1 MSTTNWRAA
10 LLAVCTALL
19 CACAGTNAQ
28 KNRVGAEPVHELP
41 MQQTGAPSAAPA
53 PQSTSPATKA
63 AADVPARGPS
73 KPSDWPLLLTS
84 EGTTFSVHQP
94 VVDNLT
100 DGILTG
106 RAVVVAQLQL
116 PA

>member
-53 PQSTSPATKA
+53 APDAESDVQGAVFESVSP
-63 AADVPARGPS
+63 
-73 KPSDWPLLLTS
+73 
-84 EGTTFSVHQP
+84 
-94 VVDNLT
+94 
-100 DGILTG
+100 
-106 RAVVVAQLQL
+106 
-116 PA
+116 